1 MVYENRM
8 SWANRWGYEFMWAN
22 ISSYDHG
29 EHVVWNKIP
38 ILKEAFARFPQAKW
52 LYWLDIDIIIMT
64 PSINLHDHVLT
75 QAGLNKNGAFG
86 KELGRVGGGSSGY
99 TTPTTVDESKV
110 NFIISSDHWGMNA
123 GTFLMRRSDW
133 TDWLLD
139 MWDDPLYIKAD
150 WVMKE
155 NQAWTHMF
163 TNHEIIRNHTAHIA
177 QKGLNSYPSY
187 NFLGEHWSEGDL
199 LVHFAG
205 CGGSPKCAKNWDDMW
220 VQREDYIVPDF
231 VKDELA
237 SERAKIENIQMGV
250 YP

>member
-1 MVYENRM
+1 
-8 SWANRWGYEFMWAN
+8 
-22 ISSYDHG
+22 
-29 EHVVWNKIP
+29 
-38 ILKEAFARFPQAKW
+38 
-52 LYWLDIDIIIMT
+52 MT

-86 KELGRVGGGSSGY
+86 KELGRVVGGSSGY
-99 TTPTTVDESKV
+99 TTLTTVDESKV
-110 NFIISSDHWGMNA
+110 NFDISSDQWAMNA
-123 GTFLMRRSDW
+123 GTFLLRRSDW

-187 NFLGEHWSEGDL
+187 KFLGEHWSEGDL
-199 LVHFAG
+199 LVPFAG
-205 CGGSPKCAKNWDDMW
+205 CG
-220 VQREDYIVPDF
+220 
-231 VKDELA
+231 
-237 SERAKIENIQMGV
+237 
-250 YP
+250 

>member
-1 MVYENRM
+1 
-8 SWANRWGYEFMWAN
+8 MWAT

-29 EHVVWNKIP
+29 ELIVWNKIP
-38 ILKEAFARFPQAKW
+38 ILKEAFARFHKAKR
-52 LYWLDIDIIIMT
+52 LYWLNIDIIIMT
-64 PSINLHDHVLT
+64 PSINLHGHVLT

-86 KELGRVGGGSSGY
+86 KELGRVVGGSSGY

-110 NFIISSDHWGMNA
+110 NFDISSDQRAMNA
-123 GTFLMRRSDW
+123 GTFLLRRSDW
-133 TDWLLD
+133 TDWLLN

-199 LVHFAG
+199 PVPFAG
-205 CGGSPKCAKNWDDMW
+205 CG
-220 VQREDYIVPDF
+220 
-231 VKDELA
+231 
-237 SERAKIENIQMGV
+237 
-250 YP
+250 